1 MPPAMPLAV
10 ATVALVTMA
19 SAALADPAPV
29 PAAVPVAPAAAVP
42 AAPATPAGPVELGD
56 GQMDK
61 VTAGGSKRLS
71 TSESS

>member
-19 SAALADPAPV
+19 SAALADPA
-29 PAAVPVAPAAAVP
+29 APAPADR
-42 AAPATPAGPVELGD
+42 AAPASATPGAPPTGAVELSD

-61 VTAGGSKRLS
+61 VTAGGSRRLS